1 MGMVYADITLKNPRE
16 DALKSITVN
25 ALVDTGAHWLCIPK
39 HVALQLGLSDGENRE
54 VTLANGDVVK
64 VPYVGPLQINF
75 ENRMSFSGA
84 LIFGDQVLLGAIPM
98 EDMDVVISPL
108 DQKMVVNPRS
118 PNIASGM
125 VKLTL
130 GAKHG

>member
-1 MGMVYADITLKNPRE
+1 MGIVYADITLKNPQESSLR
-16 DALKSITVN
+16 SINVN

-39 HVALQLGLSDGENRE
+39 HVASQLSLEEQGNRE

-84 LIFGDQVLLGAIPM
+84 LVFGNEVLLGAIPM
-98 EDMDVVISPL
+98 EDMDLVISPL
-108 DQKMVVNPRS
+108 DRKLTVNPRN
-118 PNIASGM
+118 PNVAAGILMGIR
-125 VKLTL
+125 
-130 GAKHG
+130 